1 MQNKLENIAI
11 FGATG
16 SIGTSTLAILAEHKD
31 KYSVYALSA
40 YSRLDE
46 LLQLCQKF
54 QPKRVAV
61 AEKDVDNFAQR
72 LTQANLNIDVVGG
85 QDGLIDIA
93 TDSQVDTV
101 VASIVGS
108 AGLPSTLAG
117 VQAGKRI
124 LLANKEALVMAGDLM
139 MQTARK
145 SQAVILPVDSEHNAM
160 FQCLPQAVQI
170 DNQQIHQQKH
180 GIRQLWLT
188 ASGGTFLHS
197 SFAEMQSAT
206 VEQAVKHPNWSMGQ
220 KISVDSSTMMNKGL
234 ELIEACYLFNL
245 TEDKITVAIH
255 PQSIIHSM
263 VEYIDGSI
271 LAQMGTPD
279 MKTPIAHCLAYPERI
294 TSGVQRLDLFKM
306 NKLEFIEPDLDKF
319 GCLQLARQAMIET
332 QKGKGNWANISLNA
346 SNEVA
351 VQAFLQRQIR
361 LTDIADINRQVLEKM
376 SNHSA
381 NPSDLTEIME
391 IDKVARN
398 IALSNV
404 K

>member
-1 MQNKLENIAI
+1 
-11 FGATG
+11 
-16 SIGTSTLAILAEHKD
+16 
-31 KYSVYALSA
+31 
-40 YSRLDE
+40 
-46 LLQLCQKF
+46 
-54 QPKRVAV
+54 
-61 AEKDVDNFAQR
+61 
-72 LTQANLNIDVVGG
+72 
-85 QDGLIDIA
+85 
-93 TDSQVDTV
+93 
-101 VASIVGS
+101 
-108 AGLPSTLAG
+108 
-117 VQAGKRI
+117 
-124 LLANKEALVMAGDLM
+124 
-139 MQTARK
+139 
-145 SQAVILPVDSEHNAM
+145 
-160 FQCLPQAVQI
+160 
-170 DNQQIHQQKH
+170 
-180 GIRQLWLT
+180 
-188 ASGGTFLHS
+188 
-197 SFAEMQSAT
+197 MQSAT

-245 TEDKITVAIH
+245 SEDKITVAIH

-319 GCLQLARQAMIET
+319 ACLQLARKAMIET

-361 LTDIADINRQVLEKM
+361 LTDIANINKEVLEQM

-391 IDKVARN
+391 IDKVARGLAEKVIVDIN
-398 IALSNV
+398 
-404 K
+404 